1 MNIEW
6 IASHWWAL
14 VLRGIAGVIFG
25 IIAFISPAIS
35 LAALVILFGAYAFTD
50 GVFDLVAAA
59 RRHGTSDHW
68 WALLLE
74 GIAGVAAGVLTFV
87 WPGITVLVLLY
98 LVAGWALVTGV
109 LEIAAAIRL
118 RKVMEHE
125 WLLALSGALSV
136 ALGIVL
142 FLFPGPGVLALVIW
156 TGAYAF
162 VSGIVLIVLGVRL
175 HSWTRSHPRPE
186 AYSPA

>member
-1 MNIEW
+1 MNITW
-6 IASHWWAL
+6 IARHWWAL

-25 IIAFISPAIS
+25 IIVFVSPAIS
-35 LAALVILFGAYAFTD
+35 LAALVILFGAYALAD
-50 GVFDLVAAA
+50 GVFSLVAAA
-59 RRHGTSDHW
+59 RQHGTADHW

-74 GIAGVAAGVLTFV
+74 GITGVAAGIVTLV
-87 WPGITVLVLLY
+87 WPGLTVLALLY
-98 LVAGWALVTGV
+98 LVAAWALVTGV
-109 LEIAAAIRL
+109 LEIGAAVRL

-125 WLLALSGALSV
+125 WLLALSGVLSV
-136 ALGIVL
+136 ALGIGL
-142 FLFPGPGVLALVIW
+142 FVFPGPGLLALVLW

-175 HSWTRSHPRPE
+175 QSWTRSGPRRE

>member
-6 IASHWWAL
+6 IARHWWAL

-35 LAALVILFGAYAFTD
+35 LAALVILFGAYAFID
-50 GVFDLVAAA
+50 GVFSLVAAA

-74 GIAGVAAGVLTFV
+74 GVTGVAAGILTLL
-87 WPGITVLVLLY
+87 WPGITALALLY
-98 LVAGWALVTGV
+98 LVAAWALVTGAF
-109 LEIAAAIRL
+109 EIAAAIRL

-125 WLLALSGALSV
+125 WLLGLSGALSV
-136 ALGIVL
+136 ALGIIL
-142 FLFPGPGVLALVIW
+142 FLFPGPGLLALVLW

-162 VSGIVLIVLGVRL
+162 ISGIVLIVLGVRL
-175 HSWTRSHPRPE
+175 HSWTRSHPRHE